1 MELED
6 TTGLGAKLFRG
17 EPDPGIMLA
26 VIVAK
31 AAYEI
36 RPDGTVEPRPDEL
49 VEVLEEPTATP
60 LGLLPSD
67 HVPYRVGV
75 DLFVHAQ
82 AYAPGGQPTP
92 AMQVSLSL
100 GQFTHTLLVVGQ
112 RRWTRGSYAS
122 DPEPFVTMPLTY
134 AHAYGGMTSYRGQPV
149 AYPDN
154 PEGRGF
160 VCEAEAVE
168 GTELPNIEDPN
179 QRISSW
185 QDRRTPMGWAPIP
198 AQTGVHLRRSIE
210 VIDLD
215 SYSYRFTPHVFSSAH
230 PQLVFPELP
239 AGTRGMLMGVD
250 ETGRM
255 PFVVPTLE
263 LAADVELGPKNHQL
277 SARLDTLGILVEQRR
292 LIATYRTSFRYAFTP
307 RQSRRVRLRRIEP

>member
-1 MELED
+1 MEFED

-17 EPDPGIMLA
+17 EPEPGIMLA
-26 VIVAK
+26 VVVAK

-36 RPDGTVEPRPDEL
+36 RPDGSVVPRPDEQ
-49 VEVLEEPTATP
+49 VEVLEESKPTP

-75 DLFVHAQ
+75 DFFVHAQ
-82 AYAPGGQPTP
+82 AHAPGGRPTP
-92 AMQVSLSL
+92 AMEVSLTL
-100 GQFTHTLLVVGQ
+100 NQFTHKLLVVGT
-112 RRWTRGSYAS
+112 RRWVRGSYATN
-122 DPEPFVTMPLTY
+122 PEPFVTMPLTY
-134 AHAYGGMTSYRGQPV
+134 EHAYGGVTQYRGQPV

-160 VCEAEAVE
+160 VCEAEAAD

-185 QDRRTPMGWAPIP
+185 QDRQTPMSWAPLS

-215 SYSYRFTPHVFSSAH
+215 AYNYRFSPQVFSSAH
-230 PQLVFPELP
+230 PHLVFPELP
-239 AGTRGMLMGVD
+239 AGTRGMLTGVD
-250 ETGRM
+250 ESGRL
-255 PFVVPTLE
+255 PFVVPALE
-263 LAADVELGPKNHQL
+263 LAAEVELGPKTHHL
-277 SARLDTLGILVEQRR
+277 STRLDTVGILVEQRR
-292 LIATYRTSFRYAFTP
+292 LIATHRTSFRYAFTP
-307 RQSRRVRLRRIEP
+307 RQTRRVRLHRIGP

>member
-1 MELED
+1 MEFED

-17 EPDPGIMLA
+17 EPEPGIMLA

-31 AAYEI
+31 AAYEL
-36 RPDGTVEPRPDEL
+36 RSDGTVEPRPDEL
-49 VEVLEEPTATP
+49 VEVLEEPMVTP

-82 AYAPGGQPTP
+82 AHAPGGQPTP
-92 AMQVSLSL
+92 AMTVSLTL
-100 GQFTHTLLVVGQ
+100 GSFTHQLLVVGSRQ
-112 RRWTRGSYAS
+112 WTRGGYAS
-122 DPEPFVTMPLTY
+122 NPEPFVTMPLTY
-134 AHAYGGMTSYRGQPV
+134 AHAYGGMTSFRGQPV

-154 PEGRGF
+154 PDGRGF
-160 VCEAEAVE
+160 VCEAAAAE
-168 GTELPNIEDPN
+168 GTQLPNIEDPN

-185 QDRRTPMGWAPIP
+185 QDRQTPMGWAPMP

-210 VIDLD
+210 VVDLD

-230 PQLVFPELP
+230 PQLVLPELS
-239 AGTRGMLMGVD
+239 AGTRGMLTGVD
-250 ETGRM
+250 EAGRL
-255 PFVVPTLE
+255 PFVVPALE
-263 LAADVELGPKNHQL
+263 LAAEVELGPKTHRL

-292 LIATYRTSFRYAFTP
+292 LIATYRTSFRYPFVP
-307 RQSRRVRLRRIEP
+307 RQTRRVRLRRTEP